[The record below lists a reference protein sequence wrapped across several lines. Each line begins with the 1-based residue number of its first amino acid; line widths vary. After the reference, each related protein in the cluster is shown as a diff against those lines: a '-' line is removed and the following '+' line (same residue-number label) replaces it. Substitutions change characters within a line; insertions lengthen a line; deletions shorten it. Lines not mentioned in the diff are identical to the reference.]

1 MSIGPC
7 AEMCPPQFQK
17 EDMMTVTGGQF
28 IGGRSVSG
36 AGKEFLAI
44 EATTGNALEPAF
56 HGGTR
61 DDVEKAAAFAWEAF
75 PIYRETT
82 LEKRAEFLDTI
93 ADQIIAIGDE
103 LIARAARETGLSAG
117 HLERERARTIGQ
129 LRLFAKEVRKG
140 DFQELRFDPADPS
153 RLPAAKPDLR
163 LRNVA
168 LGPVAVFGASNF
180 PLAFSVAGGDT
191 ASALAAGCPVIVKA
205 HPAHPGT
212 SELVGRAV
220 QKAVEL
226 AGLPI
231 GTFAMLQDPSF
242 EVGQALVADPRIRA
256 VGFTGSQRGG
266 LALMKIASERKQPIP
281 VYAEMSSINP
291 VILFPYALRNRA
303 EEIGKSFVSSL
314 LLGAGQFC
322 TNPGLI
328 LAVGDPNLDRFIAS
342 ATSAL
347 SVTPA
352 QTMLTGGICEAYKK
366 GVAKLSGHV
375 EVTKL
380 SNGTADGSHQ
390 ASAALFETTG
400 AAFLSDHDLHEEVFG
415 ASSLIVRCRDE
426 NELRKVLEALEGQLT
441 VSLHVDD
448 RDLDAARTLVP
459 ILELLAG
466 RILVNGFGTG
476 VEVSP
481 AMVHGGP
488 YPATSDGRS
497 TSVGTLAIYRFLR
510 PVSYQ
515 DFPSELLPS
524 ALRAG
529 T

>member
-1 MSIGPC
+1 
-7 AEMCPPQFQK
+7 
-17 EDMMTVTGGQF
+17 
-28 IGGRSVSG
+28 
-36 AGKEFLAI
+36 
-44 EATTGNALEPAF
+44 
-56 HGGTR
+56 
-61 DDVEKAAAFAWEAF
+61 
-75 PIYRETT
+75 
-82 LEKRAEFLDTI
+82 
-93 ADQIIAIGDE
+93 
-103 LIARAARETGLSAG
+103 
-117 HLERERARTIGQ
+117 
-129 LRLFAKEVRKG
+129 
-140 DFQELRFDPADPS
+140 
-153 RLPAAKPDLR
+153 
-163 LRNVA
+163 
-168 LGPVAVFGASNF
+168 
-180 PLAFSVAGGDT
+180 
-191 ASALAAGCPVIVKA
+191 
-205 HPAHPGT
+205 
-212 SELVGRAV
+212 
-220 QKAVEL
+220 
-226 AGLPI
+226 
-231 GTFAMLQDPSF
+231 
-242 EVGQALVADPRIRA
+242 
-256 VGFTGSQRGG
+256 
-266 LALMKIASERKQPIP
+266 
-281 VYAEMSSINP
+281 
-291 VILFPYALRNRA
+291 
-303 EEIGKSFVSSL
+303 
-314 LLGAGQFC
+314 
-322 TNPGLI
+322 
-328 LAVGDPNLDRFIAS
+328 
-342 ATSAL
+342 
-347 SVTPA
+347 
-352 QTMLTGGICEAYKK
+352 MLTSGICEAYKK